1 MLNAAFQRLSHPL
14 SLPSAL
20 AAQGMMVN
28 RICHYLNSKEESL
41 APDLLTGILS
51 KARMSQ
57 LCTSSVPYLE
67 QDEKDHSF
75 SCRKLWKWF
84 IFQDLRYFLCLLF
97 LFLCIKMAEGKREL
111 KEKKPN
117 TQKTTCRQIICFHF
131 YEMGLPSQTGGLKN
145 VSVTSHWE
153 SYQTI
158 KPTLRASLSML
169 PAAEG
174 RWEILWLAL
183 PFPQLTFSKN
193 LYGRADSTLKATKLK
208 PTISLFNKN
217 TSIHL

>member
-1 MLNAAFQRLSHPL
+1 VLNAAFQRLSHPL

-75 SCRKLWKWF
+75 SR
-84 IFQDLRYFLCLLF
+84 R
-97 LFLCIKMAEGKREL
+97 
-111 KEKKPN
+111 
-117 TQKTTCRQIICFHF
+117 
-131 YEMGLPSQTGGLKN
+131 
-145 VSVTSHWE
+145 
-153 SYQTI
+153 
-158 KPTLRASLSML
+158 
-169 PAAEG
+169 
-174 RWEILWLAL
+174 
-183 PFPQLTFSKN
+183 
-193 LYGRADSTLKATKLK
+193 
-208 PTISLFNKN
+208 
-217 TSIHL
+217 